1 MWRRRGILILKEIKK
16 ISKEKTVFL
25 FSHDNAAKTIYN
37 KEININE
44 ALSLHVDKKVKTK

>member
-1 MWRRRGILILKEIKK
+1 MKEIKK

-37 KEININE
+37 IYNKEINISE